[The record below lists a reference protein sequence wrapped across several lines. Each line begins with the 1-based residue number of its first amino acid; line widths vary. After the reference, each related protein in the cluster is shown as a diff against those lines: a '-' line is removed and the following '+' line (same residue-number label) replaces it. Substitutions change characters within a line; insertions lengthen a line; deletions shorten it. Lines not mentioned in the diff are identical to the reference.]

1 MSCLVEDIF
10 HLTAF
15 YVAQAQLL
23 RWFLQHEENGV
34 TIRNKINNLNGFQAT
49 KLKFSGFIPVIWL
62 T

>member
-34 TIRNKINNLNGFQAT
+34 TIKNKINNLNGFQAT
-49 KLKFSGFIPVIWL
+49 
-62 T
+62 